1 MTEEFVALDDS
12 GWNSKGEIY
21 ANSYMRARFLQSY
34 LFDEV
39 IEIALGND
47 AHVTL
52 EYLEDIKARVNRNF
66 FEMPS
71 HLIFEYQNLD
81 DPDLDVEVLYLRILL
96 YLSHK
101 RNIFVI
107 ERLLLQHGAV
117 DDGSLLTTSFDLVKV
132 TVILWIHKNKFASMK
147 RNFEWLVSIYY
158 NYHR

>member
-1 MTEEFVALDDS
+1 MIGV
-12 GWNSKGEIY
+12 
-21 ANSYMRARFLQSY
+21 Y
-34 LFDEV
+34 LHMLTQDR
-39 IEIALGND
+39 
-47 AHVTL
+47 
-52 EYLEDIKARVNRNF
+52 DIKARVNRNF